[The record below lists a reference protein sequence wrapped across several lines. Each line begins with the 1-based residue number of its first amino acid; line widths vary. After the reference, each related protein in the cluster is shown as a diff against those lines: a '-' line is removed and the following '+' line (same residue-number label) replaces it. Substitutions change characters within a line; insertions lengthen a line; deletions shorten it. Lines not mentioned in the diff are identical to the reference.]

1 MSKKKY
7 SYQIPRCA
15 DGSIPGYASG
25 ASKCTWSEPKAFYA
39 TLQLLHTY
47 KGRSAAGYIFAEVL
61 DGGAQYEVGLVAA
74 LDVFSSS
81 RFSGGQITAWF
92 MPYKQGTHYG
102 VRMASDEE
110 VMAAC
115 LKRNKQPT

>member
-1 MSKKKY
+1 MSEKK
-7 SYQIPRCA
+7 YQIPRCA
-15 DGSIPGYASG
+15 DGSIPGYASRL
-25 ASKCTWSEPKAFYA
+25 SSCTWSDPEAFYT
-39 TLQLLHTY
+39 TLRLLGTY
-47 KGRSAAGYIFAEVL
+47 RGRSAAGYVFDDVL
-61 DGGAQYEVGLVAA
+61 TGGAQYEVGLVAA

-110 VMAAC
+110 VMEAC